1 MAGETV
7 KAKVAEAAKTAK
19 TAVGGVSDESKL
31 FGALAYLITPFTGI
45 LVYFMKKEDS
55 FVKFHGVQSILF
67 GVVAYILSFGL
78 GIVTSVLTFATM
90 GVGGICVLILPLF
103 WLAVFVLW
111 VFLMWKAYSGE
122 RYKLPYLGEM
132 SEKYAR

>member
-1 MAGETV
+1 MVGETV
-7 KAKVAEAAKTAK
+7 KAKAAEAAKAAK

-31 FGALAYLITPFTGI
+31 FGALAYLLTPLTGI

-55 FVKFHGVQSILF
+55 FVKFHGMQSILF
-67 GVVAYILSFGL
+67 GVAAYILSFGL
-78 GIVTSVLTFATM
+78 GIVTSVLAVATM

-103 WLAVFVLW
+103 WLAIFVLW
-111 VFLMWKAYSGE
+111 LFLMWKAYSGE